1 MTVPLVGYGS
11 AGWRYSIVGWNG
23 GAGFESPSFN
33 DATWASGT
41 GGFGDGGCGLPANTP
56 WGLNSDLLVRRWV
69 TVPMNGRIRVAAKI
83 DNDVQAFVNG
93 IALSSLT
100 VFEGC
105 GGSERYSS
113 ISPPLTSGPTLVA
126 VRARDRG
133 GHSYFDARIE
143 VVFDADCN
151 GDGIVDYGQCRDG
164 SLPDYDG
171 NNVPDCCEA
180 GVPCSVGSYPVQ
192 WRAEDGGNG
201 HWYEAITDQAPYQ
214 SQAGDAAARGGS
226 VVTIADLDENTF
238 VYQLARS
245 RAIPSVWIG
254 LVQSLDAPEPDGG
267 WTWSDGS
274 DSSWRYW
281 GVGEPNNW
289 QYDEDNCKM
298 VVSEVP
304 AGDYWAA
311 RWQDYPS
318 FWNIAAIV
326 EWSADCSGDGIV
338 DYGQILD
345 GTFADVNSN
354 GVPDTCDCP
363 ADLNQSGTVDAED
376 LAYVLFAWGTV
387 GGKTPEA
394 DIDRSGTVDAND
406 LSIVLGSWGACP

>member
-105 GGSERYSS
+105 GGSERYASV
-113 ISPPLTSGPTLVA
+113 SPPLAGGPTLIA

-143 VVFDADCN
+143 IVFEGDCN
-151 GDGIVDYGQCRDG
+151 
-164 SLPDYDG
+164 
-171 NNVPDCCEA
+171 
-180 GVPCSVGSYPVQ
+180 
-192 WRAEDGGNG
+192 
-201 HWYEAITDQAPYQ
+201 
-214 SQAGDAAARGGS
+214 
-226 VVTIADLDENTF
+226 
-238 VYQLARS
+238 
-245 RAIPSVWIG
+245 
-254 LVQSLDAPEPDGG
+254 
-267 WTWSDGS
+267 
-274 DSSWRYW
+274 
-281 GVGEPNNW
+281 
-289 QYDEDNCKM
+289 
-298 VVSEVP
+298 
-304 AGDYWAA
+304 
-311 RWQDYPS
+311 
-318 FWNIAAIV
+318 
-326 EWSADCSGDGIV
+326 GDGIV

-345 GTFADVNSN
+345 GTYQDMNSN
-354 GVPDTCDCP
+354 SIPDVCECP
-363 ADLNQSGTVDAED
+363 ADLDQSGSIDAED
-376 LAYVLFAWGTV
+376 LAYVLFAWGTD
-387 GGKTPEA
+387 GGKTAEA

-406 LSIVLGSWGACP
+406 LSIVLGSWGPCP